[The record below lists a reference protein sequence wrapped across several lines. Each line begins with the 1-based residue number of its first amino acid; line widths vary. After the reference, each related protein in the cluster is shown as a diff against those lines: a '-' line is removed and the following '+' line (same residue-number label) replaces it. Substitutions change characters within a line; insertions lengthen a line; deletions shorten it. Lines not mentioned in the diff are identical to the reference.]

1 MWAEGNQINKSY
13 ILQIRKSKIEQMRSL
28 CRNLNIEMQVAI
40 ADLKSAIDDT
50 YKTEHF
56 GWFNYSMYNRF
67 TDVSL
72 FFIAHQLK
80 TVQAQIEKHIS
91 MMIVHW

>member
-1 MWAEGNQINKSY
+1 
-13 ILQIRKSKIEQMRSL
+13 MRSF
-28 CRNLNIEMQVAI
+28 CRSRNIEMQVAI
-40 ADLKSAIDDT
+40 ADLKTAIDDT

-80 TVQAQIEKHIS
+80 TVQSSNWKTHFYDDCALAKLL
-91 MMIVHW
+91 